1 MDHRCHHKLYCHS
14 TSPCVGGTSRVL
26 VREGEEAGAE
36 GGVETEAQ
44 AVRDSELRGKRK
56 NQTFTCAIWFSLEW
70 LLLCVTS
77 LTEPSWF
84 FETICLVWFL
94 RYFCLLSPATLY
106 KCVSYA
112 YLSLYPLNLYSCYL
126 TKWNVCMIITLKHF
140 AFHCPIQE
148 PLVVWG
154 CLSLG
159 LN

>member
-1 MDHRCHHKLYCHS
+1 MLGAHRVFWWGKGRKQEQKVVWRQKHRQWETVS
-14 TSPCVGGTSRVL
+14 W
-26 VREGEEAGAE
+26 EA
-36 GGVETEAQ
+36 
-44 AVRDSELRGKRK
+44 KRK